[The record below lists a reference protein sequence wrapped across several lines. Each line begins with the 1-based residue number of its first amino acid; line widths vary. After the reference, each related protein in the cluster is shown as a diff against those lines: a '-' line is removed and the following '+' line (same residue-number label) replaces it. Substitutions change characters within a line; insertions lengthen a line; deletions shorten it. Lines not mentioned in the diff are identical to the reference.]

1 MKEGIWGTVI
11 VVAGL
16 FGIGLIFLLINLT
29 SNDQNDYYILK
40 EVTQAA
46 MLDAV
51 DIEYYEYHGDFRI
64 VREQFVESFIRRWS
78 ASVTKRQDV
87 TIEILDV
94 IEMPPKVSVS
104 VTTTDGSSV
113 LQLDGSEMDYNV
125 VNRIDAI
132 LETEKLNGV

>member
-11 VVAGL
+11 IAAGL

-29 SNDQNDYYILK
+29 SNDQNDYYLLK
-40 EVTQAA
+40 EVTEAA
-46 MLDAV
+46 MVDAIDV
-51 DIEYYEYHGDFRI
+51 DYYEYHGDFRI

-104 VTTTDGSSV
+104 ITTTDGSSLLEV
-113 LQLDGSEMDYNV
+113 DGSEEIYNV
-125 VNRIDAI
+125 VNEIDAI
-132 LETEKLNGV
+132 LETREK